1 MRGGNG
7 NIFIYSYLAQRVAQ
21 YCDAAG
27 TLLVS
32 DAIQGTEKMEKPHRV
47 AITIVIGA
55 VLTLLAPVIA
65 LQLDYLRYHW
75 RLAPSDTHGDKAMV
89 VSAHGLASQIGRDVL
104 VAGGNAFDAAVAVN
118 FALAVVYQQAGNI
131 GGGGF
136 MVYRLADGT
145 DGALDF
151 REKAPLAARRDMYLD
166 ADGNVIKD
174 ASLRGHLAV
183 GVPGTVAGMVV
194 AHEKFGSL
202 VWADLLTP
210 AIKLARDGF
219 VLSPKGA
226 RMFNRY
232 QSDFSELNTHKPNV
246 LQVGGWKA
254 GDTARFPA
262 LADTLTRIAESDR
275 NGFYKGPTAQMIVA
289 EMDAGG
295 GLITQADLDAY
306 RPVWRAPIRFSYRGH
321 EVISMPPP
329 SSGGVALA
337 QLLKGAEPYQV
348 GRMGHNSAAHIHMM
362 VELERRAYADR
373 ASYLGDPDF
382 VDVPVD
388 RLVSNA
394 YIQARMAAIDPWQ
407 KTDSTEIRE
416 GRVDRIESVETTHVS
431 IVDPAG
437 NAVAMTTTLNG
448 NFGSKVVV
456 RGAGFFLN
464 NEMDDFA
471 IKPDHA
477 NQFGLLGNAQNAVAP
492 GKRML
497 SSMTPTIVTKD
508 GDLRLVVGTPGGAT
522 IITSVFQTIMNVVD
536 FGMSAQQS
544 VNARKAHSQWQPDMV
559 MMERGTLSVPTQ
571 IGLMRRGHRLYVWPR
586 FKYELGRVEAVLIG
600 ADGGREGAADYTRG
614 EDDRASG
621 F

>member
-1 MRGGNG
+1 
-7 NIFIYSYLAQRVAQ
+7 
-21 YCDAAG
+21 
-27 TLLVS
+27 
-32 DAIQGTEKMEKPHRV
+32 MEKPHRV
-47 AITIVIGA
+47 ATAIVFGA

-65 LQLDYLRYHW
+65 LQLDYLRHHW
-75 RLAPSDTHGDKAMV
+75 RLAPPDTLGDTAMV
-89 VSAHGLASQIGRDVL
+89 VSAHGLASEIGRDVL
-104 VAGGNAFDAAVAVN
+104 AAGGNAFDAAVAVN

-136 MVYRLADGT
+136 MVYRLADGEN
-145 DGALDF
+145 GALDF

-166 ADGNVIKD
+166 ADGNVIKG

-183 GVPGTVAGMVV
+183 GVPGTVAGMVA
-194 AHEKFGSL
+194 AHEKFGSMA
-202 VWADLLTP
+202 WADLLAP
-210 AIKLARDGF
+210 AVKLARDGF

-232 QSDFSELNTHKPNV
+232 QSDFSELNTHTPNV
-246 LQVGGWKA
+246 LKTGGWQT
-254 GDTARFPA
+254 GDRAEFPA
-262 LADTLTRIAESDR
+262 LADTLTRIAENGR

-306 RPVWRAPIRFSYRGH
+306 APVWRAPIRFSYRGH

-337 QLLKGAEPYQV
+337 QLLKGAQAYRV
-348 GRMGHNSAAHIHMM
+348 GDMGHNSAAHIHMM

-388 RLVSNA
+388 RLVSDA
-394 YIQARMAAIDPWQ
+394 YVAARMAAIDPWR

-416 GRVDRIESVETTHVS
+416 GRVDRVESVETTHVS

-448 NFGSKVVV
+448 NFGAKVVV

-508 GDLRLVVGTPGGAT
+508 DDLRLVVGTPGGAT

-559 MMERGTLSVPTQ
+559 MLERGTLSVPSM
-571 IGLMRRGHRLYVWPR
+571 IGLMRRGHRLYAWPR

-600 ADGGREGAADYTRG
+600 ADGRRQGAADYTRG